1 MAFVLPSPLH
11 VIPQC
16 QHALCELHKRESDD
30 VREVVLNQ
38 RAIHVLERGVVIEIQ
53 LPPQIKA
60 KTAYGD
66 PTGILQ
72 TVGIARFVL
81 YAIQREGAQVLFR
94 SVPLVDMY
102 ISGLNRIKGRHLLK
116 RIWTSQK
123 RTKRDWGLAAEA
135 ALRAQRHRWGIV
147 QQVGGCAS

>member
-11 VIPQC
+11 VIPQY

-102 ISGLNRIKGRHLLK
+102 ISGLNRIKGRHC
-116 RIWTSQK
+116 RINEVRK
-123 RTKRDWGLAAEA
+123 
-135 ALRAQRHRWGIV
+135 
-147 QQVGGCAS
+147 